1 MKKEKKRAYL
11 EALRA
16 ERSDVK
22 EGILETMMDSET
34 DEKVRQELAK
44 AYTAEVNAEVEL
56 AKAEQ
61 ERRNGYRT
69 LIVDG
74 LKIIVPVVT
83 AGMTIR
89 AYNRWNAQ
97 IIKFEE
103 TGRFISTASK
113 DLKLPQPKI

>member
-22 EGILETMMDSET
+22 EGILETMMDPET
-34 DEKVRQELAK
+34 DKEVRQELAK

-61 ERRNGYRT
+61 ERRNGYKS

-74 LKIIVPVVT
+74 LKIAVPIVT

-89 AYNRWNAQ
+89 AYNKWNAQ

-113 DLKLPQPKI
+113 ELKLPQPKI

>member
-1 MKKEKKRAYL
+1 MNRKKKRAYL
-11 EALRA
+11 EALRF

-22 EGILETMMDSET
+22 EGILETMMDPDT

-74 LKIIVPVVT
+74 LKIVVPIVT

-89 AYNRWNAQ
+89 AYGRWNAQ
-97 IIKFEE
+97 VLKFEE

-113 DLKLPQPKI
+113 QLKMPQPKI

>member
-1 MKKEKKRAYL
+1 MNREKKRAYL
-11 EALRA
+11 EALRC
-16 ERSDVK
+16 ERADVK
-22 EGILETMMDSET
+22 EGILETMLNPDT

-61 ERRNGYRT
+61 ERRNGYKS

-74 LKIIVPVVT
+74 LKIAVPICT
-83 AGMTIR
+83 AAMTIR
-89 AYNRWNAQ
+89 AYGKWNAQ

>member
-1 MKKEKKRAYL
+1 MSKNKKKAYL
-11 EALRA
+11 EALRY

-22 EGILETMMDSET
+22 EGILEVMMDPET
-34 DEKVRQELAK
+34 DNNVRQELAK
-44 AYTAEVNAEVEL
+44 AYVGELNAEVEL

-74 LKIIVPVVT
+74 LKIVVPIVT

-97 IIKFEE
+97 IIRFEE

>member
-1 MKKEKKRAYL
+1 MKREKKRAYL

-16 ERSDVK
+16 ERGDVK
-22 EGILETMMDSET
+22 EGILETIMDPET

-74 LKIIVPVVT
+74 LKIVVPIVT

-89 AYNRWNAQ
+89 AYGKWNAQ
-97 IIKFEE
+97 VLKFEE

-113 DLKLPQPKI
+113 QLKMPQPKI